1 MDYKRIHIDRI
12 KKAIHKQNEN
22 TYNDRNHE
30 KEPTEILEPKN
41 TIFELEILVE
51 SFDNIVDQ
59 ANEIM
64 SNWEGKSFEII

>member
-1 MDYKRIHIDRI
+1 MDYKRIYIDRI
-12 KKAIHKQNEN
+12 KKAIHEQNEN
-22 TYNDRNHE
+22 TYKDRNHE